1 MLYGVVTKDNG
12 WYTIRAEDFPYRR
25 YLYYSR
31 REAISR
37 YRAEFNLKGKHIYFN
52 Q

>member
-1 MLYGVVTKDNG
+1 MLYGSITKDNG
-12 WYTIRAEDFPYRR
+12 WYIIQVEGFPYRK

-37 YRAEFNLKGKHIYFN
+37 YRAKFNLKGKHIRFN
-52 Q
+52 